1 MRMNW
6 WLGSVEFL
14 KITSVIRR
22 LLIFF
27 LLLLLMLRKNS
38 LLKIIFKTFYA
49 SKWIPFVLSNI
60 QEFSSEKIVAAQAG
74 VAILK
79 FMKKHSESNLSLFYY
94 LFCLFSTPQLL
105 YAYDCL
111 EIMNCFW
118 PFFVSLC
125 DPFSLLIQRPFIDC
139 RRRWISFYTANDFCT
154 SGEVHLI
161 WNLTVSIS
169 NYFGGGQGE

>member
-79 FMKKHSESNLSLFYY
+79 FMKKHSESNLFLFNYLFY
-94 LFCLFSTPQLL
+94 LFSTPQLI
-105 YAYDCL
+105 YAYDC
-111 EIMNCFW
+111 FRDSSW
-118 PFFVSLC
+118 FVS
-125 DPFSLLIQRPFIDC
+125 DPFLCLRFWFKDLSSIVDVDKSLSTLQMISALQVRFI
-139 RRRWISFYTANDFCT
+139 
-154 SGEVHLI
+154 
-161 WNLTVSIS
+161 
-169 NYFGGGQGE
+169 

>member
-1 MRMNW
+1 M
-6 WLGSVEFL
+6 
-14 KITSVIRR
+14 IRR

-79 FMKKHSESNLSLFYY
+79 FMKKHSESNLFLFYY
-94 LFCLFSTPQLL
+94 LFYLFSTPQLL

-111 EIMNCFW
+111 EI
-118 PFFVSLC
+118 VS
-125 DPFSLLIQRPFIDC
+125 DPFLCLRFLFKDLSSIVDVDESLSTLQMISALQVRFI
-139 RRRWISFYTANDFCT
+139 
-154 SGEVHLI
+154 
-161 WNLTVSIS
+161 
-169 NYFGGGQGE
+169 

>member
-6 WLGSVEFL
+6 SLGSVEFL
-14 KITSVIRR
+14 KIPSVIRR

-79 FMKKHSESNLSLFYY
+79 FMKKHSESNLFLFYY
-94 LFCLFSTPQLL
+94 LFYLFSTPQLR

-111 EIMNCFW
+111 EIVHDLF
-118 PFFVSLC
+118 LT
-125 DPFSLLIQRPFIDC
+125 L
-139 RRRWISFYTANDFCT
+139 FCVFAFDSKT
-154 SGEVHLI
+154 FHRLS
-161 WNLTVSIS
+161 T
-169 NYFGGGQGE
+169 

>member
-79 FMKKHSESNLSLFYY
+79 FMKKHSESNLFLFYY
-94 LFCLFSTPQLL
+94 LFYLFSTPQLL

-111 EIMNCFW
+111 EIVHDLFLT
-118 PFFVSLC
+118 FFVS
-125 DPFSLLIQRPFIDC
+125 SLLIQRPFIDC

>member
-6 WLGSVEFL
+6 WLGSEEFL

-79 FMKKHSESNLSLFYY
+79 FMKKHSESNLFLFNYLFY
-94 LFCLFSTPQLL
+94 LFSTPQLL

-111 EIMNCFW
+111 EIVHDLFLTLFCLRFW
-118 PFFVSLC
+118 FKELSSIVDVDESL
-125 DPFSLLIQRPFIDC
+125 STLQM
-139 RRRWISFYTANDFCT
+139 ISALQVRFT
-154 SGEVHLI
+154 
-161 WNLTVSIS
+161 
-169 NYFGGGQGE
+169 

>member
-49 SKWIPFVLSNI
+49 SKWILFVLSNI
-60 QEFSSEKIVAAQAG
+60 QEFSSEKIVAARAG

-79 FMKKHSESNLSLFYY
+79 FMKKHSESNLFLFLLPVLSVFYSTITLCIW
-94 LFCLFSTPQLL
+94 LFRDSS
-105 YAYDCL
+105 
-111 EIMNCFW
+111 W
-118 PFFVSLC
+118 FVS
-125 DPFSLLIQRPFIDC
+125 DPFLCLHFWFKDLSSIVDVDESLSTLQM
-139 RRRWISFYTANDFCT
+139 ISALQVRFT
-154 SGEVHLI
+154 
-161 WNLTVSIS
+161 
-169 NYFGGGQGE
+169 